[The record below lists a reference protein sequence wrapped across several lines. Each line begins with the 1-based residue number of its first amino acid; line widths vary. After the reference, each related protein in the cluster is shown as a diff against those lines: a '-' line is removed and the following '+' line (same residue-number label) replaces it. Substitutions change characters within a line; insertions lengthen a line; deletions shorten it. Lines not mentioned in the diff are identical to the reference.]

1 MPGKSEKKSEETT
14 KARTISFKCKF
25 CGESKPLSD
34 LVVLNQYFPP
44 LPACSACA
52 TAPKGSDQNDNS
64 SDAETA

>member
-44 LPACSACA
+44 LSACRACA
-52 TAPKGSDQNDNS
+52 TAPKVSDQNDNS